1 MSLEPGLVLQ
11 TVDIAIKACQEVQ
24 GEPQIDD
31 GRGWAFRTSRFF
43 AGRGLL
49 TTRRWGARV
58 GAAGPSPGC
67 SHAVFPLR
75 NCGHL
80 PHFTDAIGPIFVV
93 YNSSDPLFLLSVLT
107 YRPEEP

>member
-1 MSLEPGLVLQ
+1 MSLEPGVALQ
-11 TVDIAIKACQEVQ
+11 PVDIAIEACQEVQ

-49 TTRRWGARV
+49 TTRRWGAGG

-67 SHAVFPLR
+67 SHAIFLLR
-75 NCGHL
+75 NCDPL
-80 PHFTDAIGPIFVV
+80 PRLAYAIGPIFVV

-107 YRPEEP
+107 L

>member
-1 MSLEPGLVLQ
+1 MSLEPGVALQ
-11 TVDIAIKACQEVQ
+11 PVDIAIKACQELQ

-31 GRGWAFRTSRFF
+31 SRGGAFRTSRFF

-49 TTRRWGARV
+49 TTQCWGARV

-67 SHAVFPLR
+67 SHAVFLLH

-80 PHFTDAIGPIFVV
+80 PHLASAIGPIFVV
-93 YNSSDPLFLLSVLT
+93 YNSSDLLCFLSV
-107 YRPEEP
+107 